1 MKTEFKVKKQILLD
15 LREAQEYGLDETNLD
30 TEQGVAQEW
39 DDCRPDFSDWFDEDF
54 GDYEDERIPYSL
66 YTEEYYVTQNIAR
79 QLPDSSWIRF
89 KEFYPTNDLCLSE
102 LYLNFEDYDVHP
114 IWMVEEVTTVRR
126 FGDIKDESSK

>member
-15 LREAQEYGLDETNLD
+15 LREEQEYDLDETNLN
-30 TEQGVAQEW
+30 TEEGIAQEW
-39 DDCRPDFSDWFDEDF
+39 DDCSPDFSDWFDEDF

-79 QLPDSSWIRF
+79 QLPDGTWIRF
-89 KEFYPTNDLCLSE
+89 KEFYPTNDLCLGD
-102 LYLNFEDYDVHP
+102 LYLEFEDYNVHP